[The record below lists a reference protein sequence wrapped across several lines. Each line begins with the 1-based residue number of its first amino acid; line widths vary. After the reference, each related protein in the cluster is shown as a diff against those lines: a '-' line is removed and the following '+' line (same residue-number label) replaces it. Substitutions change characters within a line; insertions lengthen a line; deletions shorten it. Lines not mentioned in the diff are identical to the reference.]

1 MNKPEIL
8 IISNRLDFT
17 TDYVCFELEKREA
30 SYLRINR
37 DEFQKYCISFDAI
50 EKELEVNLCGRNYF
64 INESILK
71 AVWYR
76 APIYLRD
83 IYQPGISA
91 HDQLYRTQ
99 WSAFVRN
106 LSVFDSS
113 LWINSPEATF
123 KAENKMYQLQLAHKI
138 GMNCPHTVV
147 TNAAPSDIEPSRYYI
162 VKPLDTAVLRI
173 EDKEAFVYA
182 NIVQGNELLES
193 CFDMAPTVIQ
203 EFITPKVDVRVTVI
217 NTDIF
222 AVEIC
227 LEKST
232 IDGDWRKQKNDVQ
245 YLPFILPDSLS
256 SKCIQMLKELN
267 LKFGAFDF
275 ALRAGIYYFLEV
287 NPTGEWAWLVES
299 AGQNIHR
306 SICNLLQGKR
316 DAIS

>member
-1 MNKPEIL
+1 MNRPEIL

-17 TDYVCFELEKREA
+17 TDYVCCELEKREA

-37 DEFQKYCISFDAI
+37 DEFPKYSISFNVI
-50 EKELEVNLCGRNYF
+50 EKELKIFLAGTKYF
-64 INESILK
+64 FNESTLK

-91 HDQLYRTQ
+91 GEQLYRSQ

-123 KAENKMYQLQLAHKI
+123 KAENKMYQLQLANNI
-138 GMNCPHTVV
+138 GMACPHTLV
-147 TNAAPSDIEPSRYYI
+147 TNAVPNDIDPFRYYI
-162 VKPLDTAVLRI
+162 VKPLDTAVLKI
-173 EDKEAFVYA
+173 EEKEAFVYA

-193 CFDMAPTVIQ
+193 SFEMAPTVIQ
-203 EFITPKVDVRVTVI
+203 EFITPKVDIRITVVY
-217 NTDIF
+217 NNVF
-222 AVEIC
+222 AVEIR

-232 IDGDWRKQKNDVQ
+232 IDGDWRKHKNDVR
-245 YLPFILPDSLS
+245 YIPFIPPNSLS
-256 SKCIQMLKELN
+256 LKCIQMLKKLN
-267 LKFGAFDF
+267 LMFGAFDF
-275 ALRAGIYYFLEV
+275 ALRDGVYYFLEV

-299 AGQNIHR
+299 AGQNIHW
-306 SICNLLQGKR
+306 SICNLLQGK
-316 DAIS
+316 